1 MRAPS
6 EVRPAVLRALNREL
20 QTAAQI
26 AERVGFTE
34 WAVRWVLRDLYAAGE
49 VERERIEPTGGRPPY
64 GWKRRG

>member
-1 MRAPS
+1 MPS
-6 EVRPAVLRALNREL
+6 EVRPAVLRALSGEL

-34 WAVRWVLRDLYAAGE
+34 WAVRWVLREFHAAGE

>member
-6 EVRPAVLRALNREL
+6 EVRPAVLRALTQNS

-34 WAVRWVLRDLYAAGE
+34 WAVRWVLRDLYARGI

-64 GWKRRG
+64 GWRRRG

>member
-6 EVRPAVLRALNREL
+6 EVRPAVLRALTQNS

-34 WAVRWVLRDLYAAGE
+34 WAVRWVLRGLYASGE

>member
-6 EVRPAVLRALNREL
+6 EVRPAVLRALARES
-20 QTAAQI
+20 QTVAEI
-26 AERVGFTE
+26 AGRVYFSTQ
-34 WAVRWVLRDLYAAGE
+34 AVRLALREFHAAGE